1 MGGGET
7 GSKFRSLETGVFGG
21 GSYFLRFLFLFFSV
35 HINIKRNIKKKL
47 SMTWEKSLY
56 RTIQCTA
63 DAPASPSP
71 VY

>member
-1 MGGGET
+1 MFANHTVATGGGKRLPPPELLVQQEV
-7 GSKFRSLETGVFGG
+7 SFP
-21 GSYFLRFLFLFFSV
+21 FFSV